1 MSCHV
6 MSCHHLVGIIFRLKT
21 FAFVF
26 GRTMFGEIL
35 CRFVTS
41 RLLSKLGDCDGASVG
56 TPVGASDFVGVSTGA
71 SVGTIMG
78 TGDFVGASTGVCGS
92 SSSSPTGDT
101 VVGVWVSVKSSSSDG
116 SLVVGS
122 SSGSLSFS
130 GLFEKDVEDVGSI
143 VGAMVS
149 SSSEV
154 GLVVSDTVGAEV
166 GIDTEEGLV
175 VSDTVG
181 AEVGIDTEEGLVV
194 SDTVGAEVGIDTEE
208 GLVVSDTVGAEVG
221 IDTEVGLVV
230 SDTVGAEVGEA
241 VGAIGDGVG
250 LSSCTTGSVSVSI
263 GAEVEVYD
271 DDDDVDVGLG
281 EEVGG
286 GVRCKLR
293 RVCI

>member
-181 AEVGIDTEEGLVV
+181 AEVGIDTE
-194 SDTVGAEVGIDTEE
+194 
-208 GLVVSDTVGAEVG
+208 
-221 IDTEVGLVV
+221 VGLVV

>member
-1 MSCHV
+1 VSFHVMSCHV

-181 AEVGIDTEEGLVV
+181 AEVGIDTEV
-194 SDTVGAEVGIDTEE
+194 